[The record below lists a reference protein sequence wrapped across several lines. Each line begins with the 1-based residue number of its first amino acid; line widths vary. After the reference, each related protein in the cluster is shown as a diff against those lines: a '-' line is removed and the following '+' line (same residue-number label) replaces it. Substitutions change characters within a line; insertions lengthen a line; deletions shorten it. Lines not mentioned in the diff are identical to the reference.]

1 MKEPTP
7 ADAARCLRLRKRS
20 KLGHD
25 NSADDQRFCRKMFR
39 EFPDWYSATQHEV
52 FNDTVPFG
60 SQARME
66 PKR

>member
-7 ADAARCLRLRKRS
+7 DDAARCLKLRKQS
-20 KLGHD
+20 KLGFRLD
-25 NSADDQRFCRKMFR
+25 RDDQEFCARMFR
-39 EFPDWYSATQHEV
+39 QFGEWYTATQVEV

-66 PKR
+66 PR